1 MRPFQLDLLFLCFF
15 LFSQGR
21 NRARRSWSK
30 VGGGG
35 GDGGAGGRGLGGG
48 QAPELALAVGLRA
61 RSGAVSSVASLLLQM
76 QQNGTVGFPSEGR
89 GWKGAA
95 DRGRLHFLLSLV
107 HVQLKLSDAD
117 EFFMHSVC

>member
-35 GDGGAGGRGLGGG
+35 GGGGAGVRGLGGG

-61 RSGAVSSVASLLLQM
+61 GPEAVSIVASLLLQM

-89 GWKGAA
+89 GWE

-117 EFFMHSVC
+117 EFFMHPVC